1 MAEYHL
7 WWASSFHLSCHCSRC
22 WQYTYSYFENLSC
35 CCPRLSLCCLSPL
48 GLACATTDRIFPSN
62 QTTLLESLL
71 AHLETAAS
79 NGSATE
85 APAAEKAAEEP
96 KKDEA
101 APAEVGLAYVFC
113 FCLQDVDAEQ
123 DHVPTQQ

>member
-1 MAEYHL
+1 M
-7 WWASSFHLSCHCSRC
+7 
-22 WQYTYSYFENLSC
+22 SYVLALAIRPVDTPFFEKTPAAV
-35 CCPRLSLCCLSPL
+35 CPCFGVACF
-48 GLACATTDRIFPSN
+48 LAFVVFPRKK
-62 QTTLLESLL
+62 TTLLESLL

-101 APAEVGLAYVFC
+101 APAEVSLVS
-113 FCLQDVDAEQ
+113 
-123 DHVPTQQ
+123 